1 MVELPDTRGLICGFQ
16 LREDGISEPLHWDIA
31 AEPNRAFAG
40 AVWLHFSLADVRAK
54 KWISACE
61 RIPARARE
69 ILLDPDVQIRLERVD
84 GGFAGVLGD
93 LHFEFDGDP
102 DRLGTI
108 HLYVD
113 ADLVVT
119 ARLHP
124 LKVVDQLRV
133 ELRQGLVIASTLRLV
148 VHFVEDFSDVLAV
161 VIAGQGDLVDKVE
174 DHILKDR
181 HLRDGGEL
189 GGVRRLLA
197 RLRRHI
203 NAQRSALAHVA
214 HRPLPFWSETDS
226 SDLRRAIERLERIAL
241 DLESVQER
249 ARLLQEEITRR
260 TGEATNHN
268 LYVVSLLTAIFLPI
282 TLITGIFGMNVGGLP
297 WLEDDGGFLW
307 VFGIMALTAVV
318 SLILLHWRRFF

>member
-1 MVELPDTRGLICGFQ
+1 
-16 LREDGISEPLHWDIA
+16 
-31 AEPNRAFAG
+31 
-40 AVWLHFSLADVRAK
+40 
-54 KWISACE
+54 
-61 RIPARARE
+61 
-69 ILLDPDVQIRLERVD
+69 
-84 GGFAGVLGD
+84 LGD

-102 DRLGTI
+102 DRLGAI

-113 ADLVVT
+113 AEIVVT

-133 ELRQGLVIASTLRLV
+133 ELRHGVAVASTLQLV
-148 VHFVEDFSDVLAV
+148 VHFIEDFSDVVANV
-161 VIAGQGDLVDKVE
+161 VAGQSDIVDNEE

-203 NAQRSALAHVA
+203 GAQRSALEHLA
-214 HRPLPFWSETDS
+214 HRPLPWWSEADS
-226 SDLRRAIERLERIAL
+226 SDLRRAIDRLERIAM
-241 DLESVQER
+241 DVESVQER

-297 WLEDDGGFLW
+297 WVEESSGFLW
-307 VFGIMALTAVV
+307 VFGIMALTAITSVV
-318 SLILLHWRRFF
+318 LLHWRRFF

>member
-16 LREDGISEPLHWDIA
+16 LREDGIPEPLNWDIA
-31 AEPNRAFAG
+31 SDPNRRFGG

-61 RIPARARE
+61 QIPARARE
-69 ILLDPDVQIRLERVD
+69 MLLDTDVHIRLERVEN
-84 GGFAGVLGD
+84 GFAGVLGD

-102 DRLGTI
+102 DRLGVI

-113 ADLVVT
+113 ADAVVT

-133 ELRQGLVIASTLRLV
+133 ELRRGMAIASTLRLV
-148 VHFVEDFSDVLAV
+148 VHFIEDFSDILAS
-161 VIAGQGDLVDKVE
+161 VIAGQGDIVDKVE

-181 HLRDGGEL
+181 YLRDAGEL

-203 NAQRSALAHVA
+203 NAQRAALEDTA
-214 HRPLPFWSETDS
+214 HRPLPWWSESDTA
-226 SDLRRAIERLERIAL
+226 DLRRAIERLERIAL
-241 DLESVQER
+241 DLESIQER
-249 ARLLQEEITRR
+249 ARLLQEEITGR

-268 LYVVSLLTAIFLPI
+268 LYIVSLLTAIFLPI

-297 WLEDDGGFLW
+297 WLEDDAGFVW
-307 VFGIMALTAVV
+307 VFGIMALTAVI
-318 SLILLHWRRFF
+318 SLVLLHWRRFF